1 MPDTIRILS
10 ISKKLLHLLRVMALL
25 CFVIP
30 LSVEA
35 QTLTASVTKN
45 PVAVNDQF
53 ELKFTLDGSGTKFRA
68 PALNDFM
75 VLSGPNQSQSM
86 QFYNG
91 SMSQSLTFSYILQ
104 AKKEGTFRINPA
116 LVESGGKDI
125 SSMPISITVVKGQA
139 GSAQGQANQQ
149 AQGEKTNISTNNIF
163 IRVSVDKSSVYL
175 GEAIVVTYKLYSN
188 VQLVNY
194 AISKV
199 PALTG
204 FWSHD
209 LEMPAQLQL
218 HNENINGV
226 TFQVGEI
233 KKAVI
238 FPQQPGTLTIDPME
252 GEVIARIQVKRAK
265 SNNPFDLF
273 NDPFFNDPFFGAGGY
288 RDVRYAVKSDPVRIN
303 VKDLPPNPPS
313 SFKGAVGKFSMEA
326 SIDKPAPKAND
337 AVSLKVK
344 ISGSGNLKLLD
355 APSLTIPEDIETY
368 EPKTTD
374 NVNFSVKGSNG
385 TRTIEYLLIPRIPGK
400 YDLGEVAFSYF
411 DPSKKSYVTIRKGP
425 FSLQVEKGADG
436 GYAAVGSGKSEFKV
450 LGRDIRFI
458 KTNIP
463 DFIETGHSFVGSW
476 VFWFLLILPPL
487 LFTGALFYYRKN
499 REALMNATLM
509 RSKKAGKMARKR
521 LSKAKSLLDAGNEAG
536 FYEETSKALW
546 DYSGHK
552 LGIPVASLSKE
563 ILTGKLSASGVDQ
576 ELVHGFSDLIDSCE
590 MSRFARTASISSP
603 ASVYEKAVELIS
615 SIENGLSK

>member
-1 MPDTIRILS
+1 MPGTITITHSNR
-10 ISKKLLHLLRVMALL
+10 LLRALGIAVFW
-25 CFVIP
+25 FVIIP
-30 LSVEA
+30 LSAGA
-35 QTLTASVTKN
+35 QTLTATVTKN

-68 PALNDFM
+68 PSLNDFM

-116 LVESGGKDI
+116 LIESGGKDI
-125 SSMPISITVVKGQA
+125 SSMPISITVVKGQP
-139 GSAQGQANQQ
+139 GSGQAQGNQQ
-149 AQGEKTNISTNNIF
+149 SQGEKTNISTNNIF

-226 TFQVGEI
+226 TYQVGEI

-238 FPQQPGTLTIDPME
+238 FPQQSGTLTIDPME

-288 RDVRYAVKSDPVRIN
+288 RDVRYAVKSDPVRVT

-313 SFKGAVGKFSMEA
+313 SFKGAVGKFSMAA

-355 APSLTIPEDIETY
+355 APSIAVPEDIETY

-374 NVNFSVKGSNG
+374 NVAFSVKGANG

-411 DPSKKSYVTIRKGP
+411 DPAKKSYVTINKGP

-436 GYAAVGSGKSEFKV
+436 GYATVGSGKSEFKV

-458 KTNIP
+458 KTNVP

-476 VFWFLLILPPL
+476 LFWLLVILPPL
-487 LFTGALFYYRKN
+487 LFAGALLYYRKN
-499 REALMNATLM
+499 REALMNVALM

-521 LSKAKSLLDAGNEAG
+521 LSKAKALLDTGNEAG
-536 FYEETSKALW
+536 FYDETSKALW

-563 ILTGKLSASGVDQ
+563 ILTAKLLGSGIDKS
-576 ELVHGFSDLIDSCE
+576 LVQGFSDLIDSCE
-590 MSRFARTASISSP
+590 MSRFAGAVSNGTPSA
-603 ASVYEKAVELIS
+603 VYEKAIELIS